1 VEKQPFTD
9 DRIGSLLA
17 DVIRWKLN
25 TKEVSFIQEG
35 DYLCKI
41 TFTVKDE
48 HILIGDNKVYKLKKD
63 SGPQKYRPKLSKID
77 ADMICEDIL
86 QRFLNS
92 SSMDPTGVNMARA
105 AIQSYVA
112 A

>member
-1 VEKQPFTD
+1 MEKQPFTD

-25 TKEVSFIQEG
+25 SKDVSFIQEG

-48 HILIGDNKVYKLKKD
+48 HILIGDNKVYRLKKE
-63 SGPQKYRPKLSKID
+63 QYAQRYRPKLSKLD

-92 SSMDPTGVNMARA
+92 ELMDPHGVNLARA
-105 AIQSYVA
+105 AIQSYVGN
-112 A
+112 